1 MINGEAAGSGT
12 GGLAVCDVIGYHYAD
27 PQAEAFHK
35 AHPEKLVLGTETV
48 SAVCT
53 RGIYI
58 TDKSKGFV
66 SSYDPIRHFG
76 PSVR

>member
-53 RGIYI
+53 RAHLHYRQI
-58 TDKSKGFV
+58 KGFV
-66 SSYDPIRHFG
+66 EFLRSLHDTGPRFG
-76 PSVR
+76 